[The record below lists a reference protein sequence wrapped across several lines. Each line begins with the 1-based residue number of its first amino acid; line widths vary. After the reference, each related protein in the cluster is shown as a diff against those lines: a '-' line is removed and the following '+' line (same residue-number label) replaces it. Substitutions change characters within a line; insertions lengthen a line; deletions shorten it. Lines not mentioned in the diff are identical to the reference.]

1 MYMLNAREP
10 MFNLYFLL
18 FMKDLDSLLENLEMR
33 DFEGLKQLK
42 HRRLKNIKET
52 LHYLLNNVK

>member
-1 MYMLNAREP
+1 
-10 MFNLYFLL
+10 
-18 FMKDLDSLLENLEMR
+18 MKDLDSLLENLEMR

-42 HRRLKNIKET
+42 HPQLKNIKET